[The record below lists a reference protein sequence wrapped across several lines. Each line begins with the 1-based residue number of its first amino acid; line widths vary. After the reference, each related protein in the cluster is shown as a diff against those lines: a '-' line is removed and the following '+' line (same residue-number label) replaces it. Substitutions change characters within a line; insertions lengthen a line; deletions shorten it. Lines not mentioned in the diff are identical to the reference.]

1 MDLTALSQEEMRSY
15 RGNRISMIFQEPM
28 TSLNPVMLCGKQIAE
43 GLLVHNPSMSK
54 DEADERAL
62 DMIRFV
68 GIPAPEKVAKSYP
81 FELSGGMRQR
91 IMIAMALA
99 CQPALLICDE
109 PTTALDVTIQA
120 QVLQLIDR
128 MRDET
133 GTAVMLITHD
143 MGVVSEMADWVLV
156 MYAGRQVEYT
166 KAGTL
171 FAHPAHP
178 YTQGL
183 IDSIPTMDGGEGRL
197 YAIPGNVPMLNEL
210 PSGCLF
216 NPRCPYAKD
225 VCRSAYPD
233 FVPVDGDDDH
243 LVACWKYTKA
253 WEEDR

>member
-1 MDLTALSQEEMRSY
+1 
-15 RGNRISMIFQEPM
+15 M

-43 GLLVHNPSMSK
+43 GLLVHNPDMAK
-54 DEADERAL
+54 AEADAKAL

-68 GIPAPEKVAKSYP
+68 GIPAPEKVFKSYP

-99 CQPALLICDE
+99 CEPAMLICDE

-128 MRDET
+128 MRQET

-166 KAGTL
+166 RASEL

-178 YTQGL
+178 YAQGL
-183 IDSIPTMDGGEGRL
+183 IDSIPSMDASGERL

-216 NPRCPYAKD
+216 NPRCPYARD
-225 VCRSAYPD
+225 ICRREVPG
-233 FVPVDGDDDH
+233 FTPVDGDEGH
-243 LVACWKYTKA
+243 RVACWKYTDR
-253 WEEDR
+253 WEEGR